1 MSRWRKKLFMTLARN
16 AASPIEH
23 FSLPT
28 ERTVTIG
35 SQIAI

>member
-1 MSRWRKKLFMTLARN
+1 MSRWRKRLFITLARN

-23 FSLPT
+23 FSLPDD
-28 ERTVTIG
+28 RTVTIG